1 MVFHTKPRW
10 LQNFIWSILMKYFEV
25 HNDNNHLQIDD
36 TYMNLYM
43 TRKIKLS
50 QTEGVV
56 QFQNKEVIGA
66 IGNGTNTINGYCS
79 NDIDKCEYKIDNINN
94 GYIYIFATEP
104 ISSSTSGMQIFD
116 ETGKLIFDTN
126 HRQAKVIGVGTTSG
140 TVIGSNIAIAV
151 GGKTIKSEKSV
162 ETQIGTTARH
172 VPDYTS
178 NYDPNKPGGW
188 DYVWVYDY
196 TVTQKVITT
205 TTEDNV
211 YANGGVISTK
221 TFKIYKQDSGW
232 KLIASGSDS
241 ASDPTGLLSQQY
253 PPGIKQGVDKS
264 SGIISAFSYVVI
276 DVNGL

>member
-1 MVFHTKPRW
+1 
-10 LQNFIWSILMKYFEV
+10 MKYFEV

-221 TFKIYKQDSGW
+221 TFKTYKQDSGW

-241 ASDPTGLLSQQY
+241 ASDPTGLLSKQY
-253 PPGIKQGVDKS
+253 PPGIKQGIDKS

>member
-10 LQNFIWSILMKYFEV
+10 LPNFIWSVLMKYFEV
-25 HNDNNHLQIDD
+25 NNDNNHLQIDD

-79 NDIDKCEYKIDNINN
+79 NHIDKCEYKIDNINN
-94 GYIYIFATEP
+94 VYIYIFATEP

-140 TVIGSNIAIAV
+140 TVIGSNIAIAA
-151 GGKTIKSEKSV
+151 GGKTTKSEKSV
-162 ETQIGTTARH
+162 ETKYSIGASYD
-172 VPDYTS
+172 PDYTGH
-178 NYDPNKPGGW
+178 YDINTGGW
-188 DYVWVYDY
+188 PMVWVYDY
-196 TVTQKVITT
+196 SVIRKVITT

-211 YANGGVISTK
+211 YINGGVISTK
-221 TFKIYKQDSGW
+221 TFKTYNQDSGW
-232 KLIASGSDS
+232 KLIKSGSNVS
-241 ASDPTGLLSQQY
+241 SEPSSWLASIY
-253 PPGIKQGVDKS
+253 PPGIKQGIDKS
-264 SGIISAFSYVVI
+264 SGIVSAFSYVVI